1 MIERITDNAEIVNEI
16 GNNPSVRALMFLGA
30 MYPPEYL
37 DFSPWVEDPR
47 NIILRDGGFVAMF
60 VWRGP
65 GIYECHLMI
74 RKEDRGAKAM
84 AVGKEML
91 QIVAN
96 EGARTVWGQP
106 SIYNRAAIC
115 YIRRMGLKPAGF
127 GVDAIAGEVQY
138 FVTEGL

>member
-1 MIERITDNAEIVNEI
+1 MIRRETDADVVNAIANDA
-16 GNNPSVRALMFLGA
+16 SVRQMMFLGA
-30 MYPPEYL
+30 VYPPNEL
-37 DFSPWVEDPR
+37 DFTPWVEDPR
-47 NIILRDGGFVAMF
+47 NVVLVSGGFCAMF

-65 GIYECHLMI
+65 GIYECHLMVT
-74 RKEDRGAKAM
+74 KADRGASSMSIGKQMLAM
-84 AVGKEML
+84 MKD
-91 QIVAN
+91 
-96 EGARTVWGQP
+96 EGATLVWGQP

>member
-1 MIERITDNAEIVNEI
+1 MIRRETDADAVNAIANDA
-16 GNNPSVRALMFLGA
+16 SVRELMFLGA
-30 MYPPEYL
+30 MYPPNEL
-37 DFSPWVEDPR
+37 DFTPWVEDPR
-47 NIILRDGGFVAMF
+47 NVVLVDGGFCAMF

-74 RKEDRGAKAM
+74 RKEDRGSSAM
-84 AVGKEML
+84 QVGKKML
-91 QIVAN
+91 AMMKQ
-96 EGARTVWGQP
+96 EGARLIWGQP

-127 GVDAIAGEVQY
+127 GTDAIAGEVQY

>member
-1 MIERITDNAEIVNEI
+1 MIIRETDPEQVNAV
-16 GNNPSVRALMFLGA
+16 GNDATVRAMMFLGA
-30 MYPPEYL
+30 MYPPEQL
-37 DFSPWVEDPR
+37 DFTPWVEDPR

-74 RKEDRGAKAM
+74 RKDARGASAM
-84 AVGKEML
+84 SIGKEML
-91 QIVAN
+91 AMVKQ
-96 EGARTVWGQP
+96 EGGHTVWGQP

-138 FVTEGL
+138 FVTKGL

>member
-1 MIERITDNAEIVNEI
+1 MIIRETEATEVNAI
-16 GNNPSVRALMFLGA
+16 GNDPTVRALMFLGA
-30 MYPPEYL
+30 MYPPEHL

-74 RKEDRGAKAM
+74 RKDARGAESM
-84 AVGKEML
+84 RIGREML
-91 QIVAN
+91 AMVKA
-96 EGARTVWGQP
+96 EGAHTVWGQP

-127 GVDAIAGEVQY
+127 GTDAIAGEVQY